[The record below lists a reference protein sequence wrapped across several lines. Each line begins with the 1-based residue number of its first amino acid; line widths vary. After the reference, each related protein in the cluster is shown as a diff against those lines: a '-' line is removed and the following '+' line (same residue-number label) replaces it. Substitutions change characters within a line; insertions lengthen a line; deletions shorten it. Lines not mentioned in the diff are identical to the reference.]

1 MRNLY
6 VELDRVIRK
15 AFSDR
20 LTVSNDS
27 PSITSGGPIYE
38 SIEDYKVK
46 TGKRFRQSKADK
58 EAGLSREQS
67 FQKMY
72 GTQKDQDQGN
82 KQR

>member
-6 VELDRVIRK
+6 NELDKMIRK
-15 AFSDR
+15 AFSER
-20 LTVSNDS
+20 LTVSKES
-27 PSITSGGPIYE
+27 PTITSGGPIYE
-38 SIEDYKVK
+38 NIEDYKVK

-72 GTQKDQDQGN
+72 GTQQENQD
-82 KQR
+82 

>member
-6 VELDRVIRK
+6 NELDKMVKK

-20 LTVSNDS
+20 LTEGKES
-27 PSITSGGPIYE
+27 PTITSGGPIYE
-38 SIEDYKVK
+38 SIEDYKMK

-58 EAGLSREQS
+58 EAGLTRDQS

-72 GTQKDQDQGN
+72 GTQQADQDQGGAG
-82 KQR
+82 